1 MPTAD
6 PQLPAANRPNSNVRW
21 RIAQF
26 FELRWWKRYLAN
38 KDKQAY
44 LDWKRAYW
52 QRFLGLSGIEIAP
65 NARVLDAGCGPAGIF
80 TILQARE
87 VHALDPLLDHYEAEL
102 PHFHRAD
109 YPQVR
114 FFNQPLENFTP
125 AGEGYDVVFCLNA
138 INHVADLEAAFDRLV
153 ALTRPGGTLAVSVD
167 AHNYW
172 LLKRI
177 FRLVPGDILHP
188 HQFDLMEYESMLTR
202 RGLRV
207 ERTVLVKK
215 ELIFNYFLLVA
226 TRAK

>member
-1 MPTAD
+1 MPDSSTMNR
-6 PQLPAANRPNSNVRW
+6 LPSNIRW

-26 FELRWWKRYLAN
+26 FELRWWKRYLAD

-52 QRFLGLSGIEIAP
+52 RRFLVTSGIEIAP
-65 NARVLDAGCGPAGIF
+65 GALVLDAGCGPAGIF
-80 TILQARE
+80 TVLQTRE
-87 VHALDPLLDHYEAEL
+87 VHALDPLLERYEAVL
-102 PHFHRAD
+102 PHFRRAD
-109 YPQVR
+109 YPYVR
-114 FFNQPLENFTP
+114 FFNEPLENFAP
-125 AGEGYDVVFCLNA
+125 AENYDLVFCLNA

-167 AHNYW
+167 AHNHA
-172 LLKRI
+172 LLKRV

-188 HQFDLMEYESMLTR
+188 HQFGLQEYAAMLTR

-207 ERTVLVKK
+207 ERTVLVKE

-226 TRAK
+226 RRGE